1 MYIKRKLSEA
11 VDVLNLGNEAI
22 FNDEIGDILDEE
34 NENSEL
40 EIAETFSSQLSNP
53 NDSVSYDG
61 QLRQLESPDC
71 SLKVGSEDN
80 DAVSTEETKLKTVYE
95 PDGNDN
101 NGLESIQ
108 SLESNDVGVQRTTV
122 EDSFA
127 KSRIVTSADQIELYG
142 LLLRNFFE
150 SRDNG
155 IKPQEL
161 LNRTFGMPILVMEIC
176 RAHGRIAYEAEE
188 ERFLDSCPILVNRD
202 DEACINSYMGSRGF
216 WFQCRRDNC
225 FYFGVGN
232 RGWGDVSAEIS
243 RMEGALR
250 MLCFGRLYGR
260 NVAGRRIESPRDLEI
275 SFRDGRFE
283 QSSRRFYFTLFEN
296 NKPVLIRQTCRMQ
309 CLKLRYIYF
318 LMALVYFIVC
328 LHKTP
333 LRKL

>member
-11 VDVLNLGNEAI
+11 VDVLSLGNEAI
-22 FNDEIGDILDEE
+22 FNDGIGDILDEE

-53 NDSVSYDG
+53 IYSVSYDG
-61 QLRQLESPDC
+61 QLRQVESPDC

-80 DAVSTEETKLKTVYE
+80 DSVSTEETKLKTVYE

-108 SLESNDVGVQRTTV
+108 SLESNDIGAQRTTV
-122 EDSFA
+122 EDSFE
-127 KSRIVTSADQIELYG
+127 KSRIVTSADRSELYG

-161 LNRTFGMPILVMEIC
+161 LSRTFGVFVLVMEIC
-176 RAHGRIAYEAEE
+176 RAPRYISDESEE
-188 ERFLDSCPILVNRD
+188 ERYLDSCPILVNRD
-202 DEACINSYMGSRGF
+202 DEECINRYMGSRGF

-232 RGWGDVSAEIS
+232 RGWGDVNAEIS
-243 RMEGALR
+243 RMERELR
-250 MLCFGRLYGR
+250 MLCFGRLFGR
-260 NVAGRRIESPRDLEI
+260 NVAGSRIESPRDLEI
-275 SFRDGRFE
+275 SFRDGD
-283 QSSRRFYFTLFEN
+283 SSNHPAGSIIHCLR
-296 NKPVLIRQTCRMQ
+296 IISQ
-309 CLKLRYIYF
+309 CW
-318 LMALVYFIVC
+318 
-328 LHKTP
+328 
-333 LRKL
+333 